1 MDKQQFFTEGLK
13 SPFSD
18 AFEDTWVMWKQ
29 FRWLEHKFTYRNPI
43 SEQAALNE
51 LVDLSEGDEEHAMR
65 IVNRSIS
72 RNWKGFYK
80 VHNPKKD
87 KKDGESTEGKSSA
100 KKGTRKPTIDDLKV
114 AYSRP
119 TGTEG

>member
-1 MDKQQFFTEGLK
+1 MHKLTSPFTE
-13 SPFSD
+13 
-18 AFEDTWVMWKQ
+18 AFDQTWEMWKTW
-29 FRWLEHKFTYRNPI
+29 RWETHHFKYANPI

-51 LVDLSEGDEEHAMR
+51 LVDMAEGDEDHAKR

-87 KKDGESTEGKSSA
+87 KDGESTSKKTAGKPA
-100 KKGTRKPTIDDLKV
+100 NDDLKAV
-114 AYSRP
+114 YIKRN
-119 TGTEG
+119 GTEG